1 MTEHPMKTMQR
12 GALVCALTATM
23 GLTASQ
29 ARAGEIFGGVYAHD
43 VNIVTQ
49 SGIESGVDLQM
60 GWRGARRG
68 GLDFIGRPSPYILGQ
83 INSAGN
89 TSFAAAGF
97 SWQFGNRFYFRPGI
111 GLAIHNGPHDF
122 DPSGRRIYLG
132 SRVLLEP
139 EIGVGMTIGDRAS
152 AEISWVH
159 LSHAQ
164 LAGQQN
170 PGLDTLGLRL
180 NYQLR

>member
-1 MTEHPMKTMQR
+1 MSKHSRNMQR
-12 GALVCALTATM
+12 AALACAGIAAIAM
-23 GLTASQ
+23 SASQ

-49 SGIESGVDLQM
+49 SGIESGVDLQL
-60 GWRGARRG
+60 GWRGGRSD
-68 GLDFIGRPSPYILGQ
+68 GLAFVGHPSPYIFGQ
-83 INSAGN
+83 VNSTGD
-89 TSFAAAGF
+89 TSFAAVGL
-97 SWQFGNRFYFRPGI
+97 SWKFGNRFYFRPGI
-111 GLAIHNGPHDF
+111 GLAIHNGPNDF
-122 DPSGRRIYLG
+122 DPTGQRIYLG
-132 SRVLLEP
+132 SRVLFEP
-139 EIGVGMTIGDRAS
+139 EIGVGMAVGERTT

-170 PGLDTLGLRL
+170 PGLDTLGLRI